1 MEQYDKIKTVGRG
14 AFGIVHLCQSIN
26 DSQLVIIKEI
36 PMDDLT
42 TEDRIASKNEINVL
56 KMLHHPNI
64 IGYYDSFTA
73 EKSLMIVMEYAP
85 GGTVYDYLQ
94 HRLSQNMLL
103 EEEEILKK
111 FSQILLAIHHIH
123 SQNILHRDLKTHNIF
138 LSKNRRV
145 LKIGDFGISKVMTK
159 TNASTLVGSPYY
171 LSPELCQNH
180 PYNQKSDVWALG
192 CILYELATL
201 KRPFDADNISA
212 IVCKIMRGQYAPISE
227 HYSQELKILIDS
239 LLHLEPTRRPNVNKI
254 MAQPVLINALLD
266 LSTDIGRVPYKFVPK
281 QTGGLSAALPP
292 KAKRSGSTE
301 NAHAPRSPATSSR
314 SSSNSGTATRSPSV
328 WEGGASTDISTLL
341 SQPNNSTVYFW
352 GGGIKSPS
360 VLTLPR
366 GEQNI
371 SAVAVGRTLKLA
383 VTSNGRVLSWEN
395 QVSPET
401 LTSVDTLLD
410 GTRGPESM
418 LIPKFLEGLSG
429 VTITQVSCGDLFA
442 AVLTD
447 RGMLLTFGS
456 GTHGCLGHEGYTDA
470 AKAKIV
476 EALLGFTVLRLS
488 CGAAHA
494 MVVTDEGDV
503 FSWGRGDSGRLGL
516 GATETKLVP
525 TKVPLESSYSVDDVH
540 CGADCS
546 FILTKQKTVLACGN
560 NKANKLGLWNHVKD
574 GEAHNLLAISSPPLC
589 NEQINM
595 IQTGTSH
602 TAFLTDDGVLYT
614 VGSNT
619 FNQLG
624 YQREDDSLMPQK
636 VLALEDKCITSVGC
650 GDTFSVA
657 VTDEGE
663 VYTWGK
669 GRRGRLGRGT
679 EESSP
684 VPGLVRFS
692 NKEPMKIDSLAVSHG
707 NTLLAAVPIYKNG

>member
-1 MEQYDKIKTVGRG
+1 MEKYDKLKTVGRG
-14 AFGIVHLCQSIN
+14 AFGIVHLCRSIS
-26 DSQLVIIKEI
+26 DSQLVIVKEI

-94 HRLSQNMLL
+94 QRLSQNMLL

-111 FSQILLAIHHIH
+111 FAQILLAIHHIH

-138 LSKNRRV
+138 LSKNRKI

-212 IVCKIMRGQYAPISE
+212 IVCKIMKGQYQPISE
-227 HYSQELKILIDS
+227 HYSQELKQLITS
-239 LLHLEPTRRPNVNKI
+239 LLHLDPARRPNVNKI
-254 MAQPVLINALLD
+254 MAQTVMINSLLD

-281 QTGGLSAALPP
+281 PTGGFSAALPP
-292 KAKRSGSTE
+292 KTKRVGQLDTITAS
-301 NAHAPRSPATSSR
+301 RSPTISSR
-314 SSSNSGTATRSPSV
+314 SSSNSGTTRFDSVAWDGGTATDLSS
-328 WEGGASTDISTLL
+328 LL
-341 SQPNNSTVYFW
+341 TAPNTSAVYFW
-352 GGGIKSPS
+352 GSGVKVPA
-360 VLTLPR
+360 LLALPQ
-366 GEQNI
+366 GEQTI
-371 SAVAVGRTLKLA
+371 STVSVGRTLKLG
-383 VTSNGRVLSWEN
+383 VTGNGRVFSWEN
-395 QVSPET
+395 QVSAET
-401 LTSVDTLLD
+401 LISVDSYLD
-410 GTRGPESM
+410 GGKPTESV
-418 LIPKFLEGLSG
+418 LVPKLLEGLSG

-456 GTHGCLGHEGYTDA
+456 GSHGCLGHGGNTDA
-470 AKAKIV
+470 TKPKII
-476 EALLGFTVLRLS
+476 EALLGYSVVQLS
-488 CGAAHA
+488 CGAAHV
-494 MVVTDEGDV
+494 MIVTDAGDV
-503 FSWGRGDSGRLGL
+503 FSWGRGDSGRLGI
-516 GATETKLVP
+516 GSSETKSVP
-525 TKVPLESSYSVDDVH
+525 TKVPVPSGYKADLVK
-540 CGADCS
+540 CGVDCS
-546 FILTKQKTVLACGN
+546 FVLSKEKIVLACGN
-560 NKANKLGLWNHVKD
+560 NKSNKLGLWTYVKD
-574 GEAHNLLAISSPPLC
+574 GEAPNLVPMTSPPLC
-589 NEQINM
+589 NEAISM
-595 IQTGTSH
+595 VQTGTSH

-614 VGSNT
+614 VGSNS
-619 FNQLG
+619 FFQLG
-624 YQREDDSLMPQK
+624 YQREDNAVTPQK
-636 VLALEDKCITSVGC
+636 VLALEDKVITYVGC
-650 GDTFSVA
+650 GDTFTLA
-657 VTDEGE
+657 VTEDGE

-669 GRRGRLGRGT
+669 GRRGRLGRGS

-684 VPGLVRFS
+684 VPGLVRFQ
-692 NKEPMKIDSLAVSHG
+692 NKESMKIHSLAVSHG
-707 NTLLAAVPIYKNG
+707 NTLLIASHQKQL